1 MFSQN
6 KNYLSKFLQL
16 TGILSVF
23 LLIFFS
29 HNKVF
34 GVDTKTQLIKEQI
47 LEIKNKDQ
55 QKADIKAKAE
65 ALLQEISTFETEI
78 QKIFT
83 TANIEKLKQLFE
95 EMPFDSLSTE
105 INNKLSTKNITPADD
120 KTILENMQQLVKN
133 IKDQKQKYLND
144 ALVLSKVG
152 EKTLEEVKTA
162 FHNIMKQT
170 ELLETNMKSLETK
183 KTELKGDANK
193 LSDTNINN
201 LRNKINDLFT
211 KSHSSKLEVKKTQ
224 LTKIE
229 TDYKKLKEDETSETS
244 DQKTDETTV
253 QNSNKGS
260 ETTKEKDVKKEDET
274 SETAATTKKSTTK
287 DDDKEKS
294 INAFQIIIIGV
305 FVAIMISAIIFL
317 ILQQIK
323 KPQSKR

>member
-34 GVDTKTQLIKEQI
+34 GVDKKTPLIKEQI

-55 QKADIKAKAE
+55 QKADIKAKAD

-83 TANIEKLKQLFE
+83 TANIEELRQLFE

-105 INNKLSTKNITPADD
+105 ITNKLATQNITPAD
-120 KTILENMQQLVKN
+120 KTILKNMQQLVKN
-133 IKDQKQKYLND
+133 IKDQKQNYLND
-144 ALVLSKVG
+144 ALVLNKID

-162 FHNIMKQT
+162 FYNIMEQT

-183 KTELKGDANK
+183 KTELTAANK

-201 LRNKINDLFT
+201 LKNKIHVFVT
-211 KSHSSKLEVKKTQ
+211 KNHSFELQVKKTQ

-229 TDYKKLKEDETSETS
+229 TDYQKLKETETSETS
-244 DQKTDETTV
+244 DQKTA
-253 QNSNKGS
+253 
-260 ETTKEKDVKKEDET
+260 ET
-274 SETAATTKKSTTK
+274 SKTAATTKKSTTK
-287 DDDKEKS
+287 NDDKEKS
-294 INAFQIIIIGV
+294 INTFQIIIIGV
-305 FVAIMISAIIFL
+305 FIAIMISAIIVL

-323 KPQSKR
+323 KTQSKR